1 MGEGHVHV
9 CMCPCGH
16 MCDVCQIAHVEVRG
30 LPRLLA
36 FTVHLAL
43 TQSPAVPCCVDQVSW
58 PMSFWEFSSP
68 HVPSCHRS
76 NGIIDTRY
84 CVPFFGWFVFNVGP
98 SDPNSGLYVRR
109 KCFILWASCQH
120 PKSFLLHC
128 AHLCKAPAE
137 PSTSHGD
144 LCEDRSVSL
153 RNHRES
159 PPQSLNSASTW
170 EGVGKRRKIST
181 LLAWTFTEKQNGT
194 KPPDCWASN
203 ASNRKRLIKPRLE
216 LNDEF

>member
-58 PMSFWEFSSP
+58 PMSFWEFSSL

-109 KCFILWASCQH
+109 VLHSLSILS
-120 PKSFLLHC
+120 
-128 AHLCKAPAE
+128 APEIILTALRSLVQ
-137 PSTSHGD
+137 STSRAQH
-144 LCEDRSVSL
+144 
-153 RNHRES
+153 
-159 PPQSLNSASTW
+159 
-170 EGVGKRRKIST
+170 
-181 LLAWTFTEKQNGT
+181 
-194 KPPDCWASN
+194 
-203 ASNRKRLIKPRLE
+203 
-216 LNDEF
+216 